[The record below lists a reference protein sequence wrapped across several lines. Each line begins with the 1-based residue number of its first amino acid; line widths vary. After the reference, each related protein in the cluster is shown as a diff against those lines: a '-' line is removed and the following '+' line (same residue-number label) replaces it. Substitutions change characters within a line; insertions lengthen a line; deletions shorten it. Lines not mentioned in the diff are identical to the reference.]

1 MRLMSIVAPARVE
14 LLDALESIGVERAG
28 SVARAVELQSNCS
41 PRTPKHHV

>member
-28 SVARAVELQSNCS
+28 SGCARSGTSVQLQSTNAQT
-41 PRTPKHHV
+41 PR